1 MPLTDTAVKRPVAT
15 MMVFLIII
23 TLGAAGFRYLPIDL
37 LPPIEF
43 PQLSVGLEYP
53 GVGPEE
59 MEEVITRRLENAVS
73 GVPGIEEIRSRTEE
87 GEAWVTLNF
96 TRGTNLDEAAN
107 DLRAALDQIRDDLPP
122 EAEPP
127 QIWKFDPDNSPI
139 LFVGATSESWN
150 LQELTLILEREVSKR
165 FEQVPGVGRVD
176 VWGGVHRQVKIDLKR
191 DRLNASQL
199 SSADVRRALTDGNV
213 NLPGGNVIS
222 GVQQLYVR
230 TLGEYTDLDQ
240 IRNTVVAE
248 FDGKPILIGDVA
260 EVTFG
265 YEDLTRL
272 VQIDGLPMLRFAVR
286 KQSGANTV
294 AVSQAVRAEAE
305 RINAERRDL
314 KLMIV
319 SDQATFIQNS
329 INNVANSA
337 GWGALFAVGILY
349 AFLRRGS
356 STFIIAAA
364 IPISIIATFG
374 LLYFNGLTLNQ
385 MSFGGLALGIGL
397 VVDNAVVVL
406 ENITRMREEGRDR
419 RTAALIG
426 TKEVAGAII
435 ASTLTTTVIF
445 LPVVFMK
452 TVSGVIFQQLALVVV
467 FALFCSLLVSLTLV
481 PMLASKLLKRGGK
494 QTAVPSA
501 APTAPLPPA
510 SPTRLARLENRYA
523 ALLGWAINHKARVI
537 MSSAA
542 CVGAAVL
549 AFPLIPV
556 ELTPQT
562 EADEID
568 VDISMADGT
577 NIAVLYRYLDE
588 LEAIVAAN
596 IPPGQIEHLT
606 QEIRDGRAE
615 VEIAMSPNRTI
626 STEELAD
633 RLRAA
638 TDGRIPG
645 ADIRVDAQSG
655 LWILRMLFRSS
666 GSNGDISLQLRG
678 YDLDQA
684 QEVGRVI
691 QHTIETL
698 PGIEGVR
705 VGQREGRPEQNLIFN
720 RAKIAELGLNIRD
733 VASIVQTNISGS
745 RAGAYRIGGDEFPII
760 VRLRP
765 EDRQNSQNL
774 DNIPLRLPTGETI
787 PLSAVVDKEASRGPP
802 EIRRINGQRIT
813 YISASLAQGV
823 VLGDAVEMIR
833 DRLRDVSIPPGLS
846 LYFGGAYEEQAKSA
860 SDFRLSII
868 IAILLIYMVMAAQF
882 ERFLDPLIVLCAV
895 PLALIGVVPTLLLTN
910 TTINMQSL
918 MGLVMLTGIVVNNAI
933 VLVDYINLL
942 RRDEGLDMLAAVQK
956 AGSRRLR
963 PILMTTLTTVLGLTP
978 LAVGFGAGA
987 EIQAALA
994 RVVLGGIV
1002 ASTLVTLVFI
1012 PVLYVGSHEFLARRR
1027 ARSKTTATPH
1037 LQNAPAKS

>member
-1 MPLTDTAVKRPVAT
+1 

-43 PQLSVGLEYP
+43 PQLSVGLTYP

-59 MEEVITRRLENAVS
+59 MEEIITRRLENAVS
-73 GVPGIEEIRSRTEE
+73 GVPGVEEIRSRAEE
-87 GEAWVTLNF
+87 GETWVTLNF

-107 DLRAALDQIRDDLPP
+107 DLRAAIDQIREELPP
-122 EAEPP
+122 EAGPVE
-127 QIWKFDPDNSPI
+127 IYKFDPDNSPI
-139 LFVGATSESWN
+139 LFVGATSESWD

-199 SSADVRRALTDGNV
+199 SSADVRRALTEGNV
-213 NLPGGNVIS
+213 NLPGGNVVS

-240 IRNTVVAE
+240 IRSTVVAQFE
-248 FDGKPILIGDVA
+248 GKPIRIGDVA
-260 EVTFG
+260 EVSFG

-272 VQIDGLPMLRFAVR
+272 VQINGLPMLRFAVR

-294 AVSQAVRAEAE
+294 AVSEAVHAEAA

-314 KLMIV
+314 QLMII
-319 SDQATFIQNS
+319 SDQAAFIQNS

-406 ENITRMREEGRDR
+406 ENITRMREEGHDR
-419 RTAALIG
+419 KSAALIG
-426 TKEVAGAII
+426 TKEVAGAIV

-445 LPVVFMK
+445 LPVVFMQ

-481 PMLASKLLKRGGK
+481 PMLASKLLRRSRS
-494 QTAVPSA
+494 TASSDESSPKL
-501 APTAPLPPA
+501 TIPA
-510 SPTRLARLENRYA
+510 SRLEQLEKRYA
-523 ALLGWAINHKARVI
+523 TLLGWAIAHKKRIVI
-537 MSSAA
+537 GSLA

-596 IPPGQIEHLT
+596 IPPNQIQHLT

-615 VEIAMSPNRTI
+615 VEISMSPNRTI
-626 STEELAD
+626 SSEDLAD
-633 RLRAA
+633 KLRAA

-655 LWILRMLFRSS
+655 LWILRALFRSS
-666 GSNGDISLQLRG
+666 GGNGDISLQLRG

-684 QEVGRVI
+684 QEVGRAI
-691 QHTIETL
+691 QRAIETL
-698 PGIEGVR
+698 PGVEGVR

-733 VASIVQTNISGS
+733 VAAIVQTNVSGS

-765 EDRQNSQNL
+765 QDRQNSQNL
-774 DNIPLRLPTGETI
+774 DNIPLRLPSGETI
-787 PLSAVVDKEASRGPP
+787 PLSAVIDKEASRGPP
-802 EIRRINGQRIT
+802 EIRRVNGQRIT
-813 YISASLAQGV
+813 YVTASLGQGV

-833 DRLRDVSIPPGLS
+833 DRLRDVSIPPGMS

-860 SDFRLSII
+860 QDFRLSII
-868 IAILLIYMVMAAQF
+868 IALLLIYMVMAAQF

-895 PLALIGVVPTLLLTN
+895 PLALIGVVPTLLLTG

-963 PILMTTLTTVLGLTP
+963 PILMTTLTTVLGLAP
-978 LAVGFGAGA
+978 LAIGFGAGA

-1012 PVLYVGSHEFLARRR
+1012 PVLYVGSHDLLARWR
-1027 ARSKTTATPH
+1027 ARSETPTSPR
-1037 LQNAPAKS
+1037 LENTPAKS